1 MIPQHDLA
9 SIRQRLAGS
18 APAPW
23 VVERDASGVRHI
35 RTAAPGTPRELV
47 IWRDYEPAPEAD
59 VEFIAL
65 ARNLMDKLVEAAARG
80 AADIVSREELDR
92 LEAAA
97 RQASV
102 GPWTPVLDDEQQP
115 EEAST
120 FIQVGGD
127 PELPDMYVWLGGE
140 FAPKAD
146 VELIANARQDVPKL
160 VLELRRL
167 KD

>member
-1 MIPQHDLA
+1 MIPQRDLA

-23 VVERDASGVRHI
+23 VVERDASGARI
-35 RTAAPGTPRELV
+35 RTAATGAPKELV
-47 IWRDYEPAPEAD
+47 IWRDFEPAPEAD

-65 ARNLMDKLVEAAARG
+65 ARNLMDKLVEAADRG
-80 AADIVSREELDR
+80 TDDIVSQEELDR

-97 RQASV
+97 RRASA
-102 GPWTPVLDDEQQP
+102 GPWTPVLADEQP
-115 EEAST
+115 EGASS
-120 FIQVGGD
+120 FIQVGG
-127 PELPDMYVWLGGE
+127 EREGPDMYVWLGEE
-140 FAPKAD
+140 FAPTAD

>member
-1 MIPQHDLA
+1 MIPQSDLA

-23 VVERDASGVRHI
+23 VVERDASGARRI
-35 RTAAPGTPRELV
+35 RTAAAGPQKEIV
-47 IWRDYEPAPEAD
+47 IWRDFEPAGDAD

-65 ARNLMDKLVEAAARG
+65 ARNLMDKLVEAADRRAV
-80 AADIVSREELDR
+80 DIVSQEELDR

-97 RQASV
+97 RQATA
-102 GPWTPVLDDEQQP
+102 GPWTPVLDEQP
-115 EEAST
+115 EGSSS
-120 FIQVGGD
+120 FIRVGAD
-127 PELPDMYVWLGGE
+127 PELPDMYVWLGEE
-140 FAPKAD
+140 FAPRAD
-146 VELIANARQDVPKL
+146 VELIANARQDVPRL

>member
-1 MIPQHDLA
+1 MIPPHDLA

-23 VVERDASGVRHI
+23 VVERDASGAGRI
-35 RTAAPGTPRELV
+35 RTAAAGTEKEIV
-47 IWRDYEPAPEAD
+47 IWRDFEPAGDAD

-65 ARNLMDKLVEAAARG
+65 ARNLMDRLVEAADAG
-80 AADIVSREELDR
+80 TVDIVSQEELDR

-97 RQASV
+97 QRATA
-102 GPWTPVLDDEQQP
+102 GPWTPVLDDQP
-115 EEAST
+115 EGTSS
-120 FIQVGGD
+120 FIQVGRD
-127 PELPDMYVWLGGE
+127 PELPDMYVWLGEE
-140 FAPKAD
+140 FAPRAD
-146 VELIANARQDVPKL
+146 VELIANARQDVPRL

>member
-9 SIRQRLAGS
+9 SIRQRLAES

-23 VVERDASGVRHI
+23 VVERDASRARRI
-35 RTAAPGTPRELV
+35 RTAAAGAERELV
-47 IWRDYEPAPEAD
+47 IWRDFEPAGAAD

-65 ARNLMDKLVEAAARG
+65 ARNLMDKLVEAADQGPVAT
-80 AADIVSREELDR
+80 VSQEERDR

-97 RQASV
+97 RQATA
-102 GPWTPVLDDEQQP
+102 GPWTPVLADDQP
-115 EEAST
+115 EGASS
-120 FIQVGGD
+120 FIQVGAD
-127 PELPDMYVWLGGE
+127 QEEADMYVWLGEE
-140 FAPKAD
+140 FAPRAD

>member
-1 MIPQHDLA
+1 MIPPHDLT

-23 VVERDASGVRHI
+23 VVERDASGARI
-35 RTAAPGTPRELV
+35 RTAAAGAQNEIV
-47 IWRDYEPAPEAD
+47 IWRDFEPAGDAD

-65 ARNLMDKLVEAAARG
+65 ARNLMDKLVEAADRG
-80 AADIVSREELDR
+80 TVDIVSQEELAR

-97 RQASV
+97 RQATAW
-102 GPWTPVLDDEQQP
+102 PWTPILGDEQP
-115 EEAST
+115 EGASS
-120 FIQVGGD
+120 FIQVGEDQGVA
-127 PELPDMYVWLGGE
+127 DMYVWLGEE
-140 FAPKAD
+140 FAPRAD

-167 KD
+167 RD

>member
-1 MIPQHDLA
+1 MIPPRDLI

-23 VVERDASGVRHI
+23 VVERDASGGRRI
-35 RTAAPGTPRELV
+35 RTAAAGTQNEIV
-47 IWRDYEPAPEAD
+47 IWRDFEPAGDAD

-65 ARNLMDKLVEAAARG
+65 ARNLMDKLVEAADRG
-80 AADIVSREELDR
+80 TVDIVSQEELDR

-97 RQASV
+97 GRASA
-102 GPWTPVLDDEQQP
+102 GPWTPVLDDQP
-115 EEAST
+115 EGSSS
-120 FIQVGGD
+120 FIRVGGD
-127 PELPDMYVWLGGE
+127 PELPDMYVWLGEE
-140 FAPKAD
+140 FAPRAD
-146 VELIANARQDVPKL
+146 VELIANARQDVPRL

>member
-23 VVERDASGVRHI
+23 VVERDASGSRRI
-35 RTAAPGTPRELV
+35 RTAAEGAQKELV
-47 IWRDYEPAPEAD
+47 IWRDFEPAGDAD

-65 ARNLMDKLVEAAARG
+65 ARNLMDKLVEAADRG
-80 AADIVSREELDR
+80 TVDIVSQEELDR

-97 RQASV
+97 RQATA
-102 GPWTPVLDDEQQP
+102 GPWTPILGDEQP
-115 EEAST
+115 EGASS

-127 PELPDMYVWLGGE
+127 QEVADMYVWLGEE
-140 FAPKAD
+140 FAPRAD

-167 KD
+167 RD